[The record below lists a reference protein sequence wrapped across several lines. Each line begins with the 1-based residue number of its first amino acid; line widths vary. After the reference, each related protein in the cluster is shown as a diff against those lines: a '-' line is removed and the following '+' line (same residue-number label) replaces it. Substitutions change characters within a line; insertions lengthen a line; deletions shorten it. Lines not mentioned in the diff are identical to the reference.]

1 VRREDLRVVF
11 GRRVRELR
19 RAMGLSQEE
28 LAERSGLHRNYIGG
42 IERGERNVALLNIGS
57 LAVALEVNISELF
70 KDLRATAR
78 RR

>member
-1 VRREDLRVVF
+1 VVF